1 MQSRGTH
8 LPIVKRLLWFSM
20 STQVWS
26 TRALNRE
33 LICQP
38 CEIEDSLNFSCKCF
52 HRSIDD
58 QIPQQV
64 HFYLILSFIYYLFN
78 AISHDGTQRWT
89 KSSMRTQKS
98 CFPAVIYRITITLN
112 LLTKLVFWISCCT
125 LFWSTVQSFP
135 SRYRLAEIELLQKW

>member
-8 LPIVKRLLWFSM
+8 LPIVKRLFSM
-20 STQVWS
+20 SMQVWS

-33 LICQP
+33 LIIICQP
-38 CEIEDSLNFSCKCF
+38 CEIEDSLNFSYKCF

-78 AISHDGTQRWT
+78 AISHDGTQRWA

-98 CFPAVIYRITITLN
+98 CFPAIIYRITITLN
-112 LLTKLVFWISCCT
+112 LLTKLGFWISSCT

-135 SRYRLAEIELLQKW
+135 SRYRLAEIVLLQKW